1 MVLVKGQTM
10 VTVDFRLADD
20 VAQKARSLGI
30 LNDESLGALV
40 EAEIRRKRQE
50 AGQRLL
56 ETMDAL
62 NAQFKAD
69 YGHLS
74 DQEQQDLLNQWIAEA
89 NEAKPE
95 A

>member
-1 MVLVKGQTM
+1 MVLVKGLAM
-10 VTVDFRLADD
+10 VIVDFRLADD
-20 VAQKARSLGI
+20 VAEKARSLGI
-30 LNDESLGALV
+30 LNDESLKALV
-40 EAEIRRKRQE
+40 EAEILRKRQE

-56 ETMDAL
+56 ATMDAL

-69 YGHLS
+69 YGDLT

-89 NEAKPE
+89 NDARPE